1 MKPSLPRTLP
11 VVLGWGCST
20 CGAVPLQ
27 VALCSSL
34 TDDAWSLCFPAT
46 ADLLKMS
53 ASLLSCPSP
62 LLFPAVLPP
71 LSLWLAW
78 PLRFFFSQVP
88 LIPAGSSLS
97 VDPAPPSLMCF
108 LALLADFFSGLAG
121 INRGDDGHELMLPAR
136 EEKRNLRRGKKC
148 FVGRFVLN
156 QSSQIKGWA
165 SCQKMLMN
173 KL

>member
-20 CGAVPLQ
+20 CGAAPLQ

-46 ADLLKMS
+46 TDLLKMS

-71 LSLWLAW
+71 PSLWLAW
-78 PLRFFFSQVP
+78 PLRFIFSQVP